1 MGACRGRSLD
11 RSSGKGAGL
20 SAFDWLVALVLML
33 GPLVLV
39 HEFGHFIAA
48 RLCGVR
54 VLKFSIGFGPTIGF
68 GRWRLAWTRH
78 GTEYVVAWLPLGGF
92 VKMLGEINDDE
103 HPPEVI
109 DACVAQGASDIVIH
123 PYFLAPGRH
132 ASEDMARVV
141 EQARARHPS
150 VRFVL
155 TDPLGPDPVLADLVL
170 ARAAAAGPGCS
181 ARAPSPTA
189 TPSGPPRHV
198 AARPAARGARARA
211 ATARPFPARAAPRLP
226 VK

>member
-1 MGACRGRSLD
+1 MR
-11 RSSGKGAGL
+11 
-20 SAFDWLVALVLML
+20 ALVLVDHGSRSPDAARATETVAGAVRERL
-33 GPLVLV
+33 GPSWQ
-39 HEFGHFIAA
+39 
-48 RLCGVR
+48 VR
-54 VLKFSIGFGPTIGF
+54 VAHLELEP
-68 GRWRLAWTRH
+68 
-78 GTEYVVAWLPLGGF
+78 P
-92 VKMLGEINDDE
+92 

-170 ARAAAAGPGCS
+170 ARAGL
-181 ARAPSPTA
+181 
-189 TPSGPPRHV
+189 
-198 AARPAARGARARA
+198 RARFVVVRQDDHGTRFDVSVH
-211 ATARPFPARAAPRLP
+211 ATEAGAEQERAALEARSHKQMYW
-226 VK
+226 VERRWTSD